1 MSSLPVPKRQ
11 SGMLLFAGV
20 CMSRVAATRR
30 PAGDSLAARF
40 ISVALAGCCLCGS
53 LGARADGDKDGP
65 FEFDHRLHYD
75 SSGIWARKYQVAVEY
90 GLVAGTLGVALYE
103 GSESRM
109 GSVAWKTLDSMLVTA
124 AIVQAAKPVFS
135 RARPSQSDDSGKF
148 FQGSGN
154 RSFPSGEVAHVAA
167 AVTPVLMEYGRE
179 QPWLYPAAGTL
190 LIFDSVARM
199 KTRGHWLSD
208 VVAGAGVGAATGYFM
223 ERRDKS
229 LIVSALPGGVFV
241 GYKKKW

>member
-1 MSSLPVPKRQ
+1 MPRLPIIAEGRAETVATTRRSGSAGPLQ
-11 SGMLLFAGV
+11 SGRRTPTRLIPAI
-20 CMSRVAATRR
+20 VAA
-30 PAGDSLAARF
+30 
-40 ISVALAGCCLCGS
+40 CCLCAS
-53 LGARADGDKDGP
+53 FAARADNDKDGP
-65 FEFDHRLHYD
+65 FEFDHRLRYD

-90 GLVAGTLGVALYE
+90 GLVAGALGVALYQ
-103 GSESRM
+103 GSENRM
-109 GSVAWKTLDSMLVTA
+109 GGVAWKTLDSMLVTA

-148 FQGSGN
+148 FQGGGN

-179 QPWLYPAAGTL
+179 QPWLYPAAGAL
-190 LIFDSVARM
+190 LVYDSVARM

-208 VVAGAGVGAATGYFM
+208 VIAGTGIGVATGYVM

-241 GYKKKW
+241 GYSKRW